1 MATNLTPQNIACLE
15 TLALNILK
23 ISSLEKIASNINIPE
38 LDPCWLY
45 NQELFLYKIKKPI
58 TLLICGH
65 LYHHNCIES
74 SIKINSTCPR
84 PDCNK
89 EIESTVVS
97 MLGSQD
103 INLMEMSPTIFK
115 SPMFTQSDIS
125 KKHTNDPKLFLDKP
139 SNKKVKKPVKKESD
153 ILEDLIKELSTEPE
167 TQVPVIRK
175 ENAISFNDL
184 YNNITNSE
192 MQNEIMN
199 QDVIT
204 NYYLFGKALSE
215 RLEHHKK
222 SNPPYASLLLVNKEV
237 RKQIPNIMDTTLW
250 KKVERSRKL
259 YTLFI
264 NIGEDKIQRPG
275 LSVRLNHPKV
285 IISGNSIV
293 DSIVGAFNARI
304 DSTKRS
310 QEHQKE
316 SDQTKRNQKRSKV
329 TIADDNVDEIE
340 TLDNHN
346 NRVET
351 IDGIEIVDDHED
363 VLEDDE
369 SLEFDFDSVVKS
381 LQQEP
386 INEWKV
392 HGINVTRKF
401 REYQQE
407 ALETLK
413 TTGLTWYNTY
423 EIFVL
428 TYKYHFT
435 LHFRAL
441 SSIIVL
447 GRNCPY
453 PNFTEEEW
461 QSITQTNKYT
471 IHEPVMPSSV
481 STALHETVIK
491 HLSGRDSYMHA
502 DETPLSRTVARTF
515 NELRENLPDLAPQR
529 TSEDEHCRIFLN
541 PYISPIFL
549 KKNNNYEVQLNRAVK
564 GTKQRPDL
572 SCVVDNVPLLNS
584 EIKPMGSR
592 PLNKK
597 KDFSKVHL
605 RARKTI
611 NQQLTSKGGPGET
624 AMLLNHGDIVQ
635 TYFMDLQFDG
645 LYRSWPFLTTKLA
658 IDEPSLP
665 LIESNLAHFVALEV
679 FISLGGINIIG
690 LGDIVGLG

>member
-1 MATNLTPQNIACLE
+1 VLHNIMRTHE
-15 TLALNILK
+15 YFNRRHSKWSIIGFLNESDEESFQLK
-23 ISSLEKIASNINIPE
+23 IGVYLKNLENIINHEQGARRDKAQLLYDNYKKASKSFFIGNGTQP
-38 LDPCWLY
+38 D
-45 NQELFLYKIKKPI
+45 YKMA
-58 TLLICGH
+58 
-65 LYHHNCIES
+65 
-74 SIKINSTCPR
+74 R
-84 PDCNK
+84 
-89 EIESTVVS
+89 
-97 MLGSQD
+97 QW
-103 INLMEMSPTIFK
+103 EMT
-115 SPMFTQSDIS
+115 
-125 KKHTNDPKLFLDKP
+125 
-139 SNKKVKKPVKKESD
+139 
-153 ILEDLIKELSTEPE
+153 
-167 TQVPVIRK
+167 
-175 ENAISFNDL
+175 
-184 YNNITNSE
+184 
-192 MQNEIMN
+192 
-199 QDVIT
+199 
-204 NYYLFGKALSE
+204 
-215 RLEHHKK
+215 HK
-222 SNPPYASLLLVNKEV
+222 
-237 RKQIPNIMDTTLW
+237 
-250 KKVERSRKL
+250 
-259 YTLFI
+259 
-264 NIGEDKIQRPG
+264 PG

-285 IISGNSIV
+285 TISGNSIV

-316 SDQTKRNQKRSKV
+316 TKRNQKRSKV

-346 NRVET
+346 NKIET
-351 IDGIEIVDDHED
+351 TDNHADGIEIVDDHED
-363 VLEDDE
+363 MLEDDE

-407 ALETLK
+407 VLETLK

-423 EIFVL
+423 E
-428 TYKYHFT
+428 T
-435 LHFRAL
+435 LAL

-471 IHEPVMPSSV
+471 IHEPVIPSSV

-491 HLSGRDSYMHA
+491 HLLGRDSYMHA
-502 DETPLSRTVARTF
+502 DETPLSRAVARTF
-515 NELRENLPDLAPQR
+515 NELRENLPDLASQR

-541 PYISPIFL
+541 PYISSIFL

-605 RARKTI
+605 RGRKTI

-665 LIESNLAHFVALEV
+665 LIESNFAHFVALERRV
-679 FISLGGINIIG
+679 CELAKDYKRRRGPFTPPLQIRYMRSVPDSPQIRNML
-690 LGDIVGLG
+690 